1 MRKTLS
7 QLLVV
12 LLALGILCGAYAETD
27 SEEITIGFLFCGFD
41 TPSVQAGVNASKARA
56 DELGVNLI
64 QLDGEFNAQVQ
75 ADQALQLISMGV
87 DAIIVNAAF
96 TDAFTDLARQISEA
110 GIPLLAWCQR
120 LSPETDEYVDCFVG
134 VDDTLCGPWA
144 ISAIEDAFADSG
156 EEINVVEVRGAL
168 GSLCYNNRHDGFVNA
183 IEDSSVQI
191 NLLETQ
197 VAESVNADEG
207 QTIMENYLTKYD
219 DIDVVYCVD
228 DAVAA
233 GVALA
238 IEDAGMKGEIM
249 TIGINGEPNAFD
261 LIKDGHNYV
270 TLKQHIE
277 WSASEVVSAAYN
289 IVNGEDVDWVIDE
302 WEVVTAENVDSTTP
316 AWPE

>member
-1 MRKTLS
+1 
-7 QLLVV
+7 
-12 LLALGILCGAYAETD
+12 
-27 SEEITIGFLFCGFD
+27 
-41 TPSVQAGVNASKARA
+41 
-56 DELGVNLI
+56 
-64 QLDGEFNAQVQ
+64 
-75 ADQALQLISMGV
+75 
-87 DAIIVNAAF
+87 
-96 TDAFTDLARQISEA
+96 
-110 GIPLLAWCQR
+110 
-120 LSPETDEYVDCFVG
+120 
-134 VDDTLCGPWA
+134 
-144 ISAIEDAFADSG
+144 
-156 EEINVVEVRGAL
+156 
-168 GSLCYNNRHDGFVNA
+168 
-183 IEDSSVQI
+183 
-191 NLLETQ
+191 
-197 VAESVNADEG
+197 
-207 QTIMENYLTKYD
+207 
-219 DIDVVYCVD
+219 DVVYCVD